1 MERGR
6 CQRSGW
12 LVPAS
17 DVTLLLEV
25 VSLRSADRDYGLK
38 RSIYAAGRIPAYLI
52 VDPYDARC
60 VLLTE
65 PDGAGEEADYE
76 VQRAVPFGVPLR
88 VDALGTKLETSRF
101 GTLPAVTR
109 HRRP

>member
-1 MERGR
+1 M
-6 CQRSGW
+6 
-12 LVPAS
+12 
-17 DVTLLLEV
+17 

-38 RSIYAAGRIPAYLI
+38 RSIYAAGSIPAYLI

-65 PDGAGEEADYE
+65 PDGTGEEADYE
-76 VQRAVPFGVPLR
+76 VQRTVSFGVPLR
-88 VDALGTKLETSRF
+88 IDALGIKLDTSRF

-109 HRRP
+109 PRRP